1 VSTRLPIIA
10 RAGDESGF
18 SLIELLIAALIT
30 TTVVGSAAMLAS
42 RVQTAYSSELDD
54 AAVQQEARFALDWIA
69 RTLAPAGSNPYGV
82 PAVSACPAAGTF
94 AAIQLDPDDDG
105 IHDDVRVQADVNPPN
120 GLLLGLA
127 GACNERDEDIT
138 IGHDP
143 VNLVVTRRDRATDA
157 APVAVTDR
165 VFTQLQFTYLTVN
178 RVVTTTPASIAYV
191 QVALTGRSRSPNPN
205 TRQFSTFTYQSEVR
219 IRAR

>member
-1 VSTRLPIIA
+1 MPLTA
-10 RAGDESGF
+10 RVQDQSGF
-18 SLIELLIAALIT
+18 SLIELLIAAFIT

-69 RTLAPAGSNPYGV
+69 RTLAPAGSNPYNIGT
-82 PAVSACPAAGTF
+82 SACPSAGTAF
-94 AAIQLDPDDDG
+94 AAIRLDPDGDG

-120 GLLLGLA
+120 GLLVGLG
-127 GACNERDEDIT
+127 GACNESGEDIT

-157 APVAVTDR
+157 APVAVSDR

-191 QVALTGRSRSPNPN
+191 QVALTGRSRSPNPY
-205 TRQFSTFTYQSEVR
+205 TGQPATFTYQSEVR

>member
-1 VSTRLPIIA
+1 MMARL
-10 RAGDESGF
+10 RDQGGF
-18 SLIELLIAALIT
+18 SLIELLVAALIT

-42 RVQTAYSSELDD
+42 RVQVAYSSELDD
-54 AAVQQEARFALDWIA
+54 AAVQQEARFALDWIG
-69 RTLAPAGSNPYGV
+69 RTLAPAGSNPYNIGT
-82 PAVSACPAAGTF
+82 ADCPTAGTAF
-94 AAIQLDPDDDG
+94 AAIRLDPDGDG

-120 GLLLGLA
+120 GLLVGLG
-127 GACNERDEDIT
+127 GPGGCDDEPGEDIT

-165 VFTQLQFTYLTVN
+165 VFTQLQFTYLTVD
-178 RVVTTTPASIAYV
+178 RVVTTTPANIAYV
-191 QVALTGRSRSPNPN
+191 QVALTGRSRSRNLQ
-205 TRQFSTFTYQSEVR
+205 TRQFSTFTYRSEVR